1 MTDTISN
8 NQRTPFSFWRF
19 IQAEFTRDYMLEC
32 EEQKYLEKRERI
44 YNFLLMST
52 SLEKFM
58 LYGFCQCLDTFL
70 YVWTFLPIRIT
81 LALIQAFGTLC
92 RIRTSK
98 PNRLF
103 EPAQIIDIV
112 KGLVVFGC
120 AAPMC
125 FMDISV
131 VYHTVRAQA
140 AIKLYMFFN
149 MLEVCDRL
157 LSSFGQDTLDAVY
170 WTATEPRR
178 KHSAGKLF
186 LWLIIA
192 IVYCIALD
200 CIEIFTYAL
209 LLVIHAILVLLQAIT
224 LNVAFNSQNKML
236 LIIMLTNNFIE
247 LKHSVFKKFDRNNL
261 FQLSCSDCRE
271 RFHYV
276 ILLFVVCVR
285 NLDQFNWDMSQFW
298 PLIDFIVV
306 VFVVEFFVDWV
317 KHGFILKF
325 NELSSE
331 VYREYTLSLAHDMV
345 KTKQDIALSDYTDL
359 LSRRL
364 GFIPLPFACL
374 VFGVLFQTIN
384 VKTTLAVFNVLLTFL
399 CLFATKI
406 AIGTILLGISC
417 EYVTNNRKDSLNIT
431 IPIKEQMTNTT
442 NDVPTIEIT
451 TTLTQPIE
459 KTHTRSMSLVHL
471 NQLLN
476 KQTLSESTTLPSV
489 DGGDELN
496 ETSFRDADDNYQC
509 LINDQN
515 CPPVS
520 TFSKTSIST
529 INTNDNINNNN
540 ASTILTDKDDGIVFT
555 AQTSTTNKKQDLND
569 VERYKMCGNSII
581 I

>member
-1 MTDTISN
+1 
-8 NQRTPFSFWRF
+8 
-19 IQAEFTRDYMLEC
+19 MLEC

-70 YVWTFLPIRIT
+70 YVWTFLPIRIA
-81 LALIQAFGTLC
+81 LALIQAIGTLFHF
-92 RIRTSK
+92 RTSTRS
-98 PNRLF
+98 RLF
-103 EPAQIIDIV
+103 EPAQMIDLI
-112 KGLVVFGC
+112 KGFVLIGC
-120 AAPMC
+120 GIPMA

-149 MLEVCDRL
+149 MLEVSDRL

-170 WTATEPRR
+170 WTATDPRR
-178 KHSAGKLF
+178 KASFGKLL

-192 IVYCIALD
+192 IIYC
-200 CIEIFTYAL
+200 TM
-209 LLVIHAILVLLQAIT
+209 HSILVLLQAIT
-224 LNVAFNSQNKML
+224 LNVAFNSKNKML
-236 LIIMLTNNFIE
+236 LIIMITNNFIE
-247 LKHSVFKKFDRNNL
+247 LKNSVFKKFDRNNL

-271 RFHYV
+271 RFHYM

-285 NLDQFNWDMSQFW
+285 NLDQFDWDMSQFG
-298 PLIDFIVV
+298 PLVDFIVV
-306 VFVVEFFVDWV
+306 VFVVEFFIDWV

-331 VYREYTLSLAHDMV
+331 VYREYIMSLAHDMV

-374 VFGVLFQTIN
+374 VFGVLFQTLNI
-384 VKTTLAVFNVLLTFL
+384 KTTLSIINLILTFF

-406 AIGTILLGISC
+406 AVGTILLGISC
-417 EYVTNNRKDSLNIT
+417 EYVSTCRKESISTTNVTKETVTNITVTNNERLSVEPMINMSTST
-431 IPIKEQMTNTT
+431 IDKS
-442 NDVPTIEIT
+442 
-451 TTLTQPIE
+451 
-459 KTHTRSMSLVHL
+459 HGRSMSVVDLNELV
-471 NQLLN
+471 NQRR
-476 KQTLSESTTLPSV
+476 TALSSSAKLPV
-489 DGGDELN
+489 PEGGDELN
-496 ETSFRDADDNYQC
+496 ETSFRDAEDNYQC

-515 CPPVS
+515 CPPVPN
-520 TFSKTSIST
+520 FSKSSTSNLNNVEMTSNT
-529 INTNDNINNNN
+529 INSVPFTPIVN
-540 ASTILTDKDDGIVFT
+540 KDDGLVFNVSNST
-555 AQTSTTNKKQDLND
+555 ANKKTDIAD
-569 VERYKMCGNSII
+569 VERFKMCGNSII